1 MKYNL
6 LGKTGLKVSEVGFGT
21 APIGIKDYNEVWEP
35 TSEQS
40 IRCCGEALNTAL
52 DLGINLIDTAP
63 MYGEGVAE
71 EIIARS
77 ISQRRSEYIL
87 TTKLTPPSE
96 GWGHLSVKY
105 IEKELK
111 KSLGR
116 LQTNYIDLYQ
126 LHGDTWSAA
135 EASMV
140 LNSEAMACLGDLKKN
155 GVIRYIGVTS
165 ESPQSVVPFI
175 KSGLFDV
182 VQIKYNII
190 YQEAYHQVLPL
201 TADLG
206 IGVLV
211 MRPLTSGIFSKTIE
225 AFCENDTVA
234 NLHEAALKYVLSDS
248 RVNCAIVGMRRKT
261 EVEQNVSLSEHYDKR
276 VDLDWL
282 HSRKAENNGL

>member
-21 APIGIKDYNEVWEP
+21 APIGIRDYNEVWDP
-35 TSEQS
+35 TLEQS
-40 IRCCGEALNTAL
+40 VRCCGEALNTAL

-87 TTKLTPPSE
+87 TTKLTPPLE
-96 GWGHLSVKY
+96 GWGHLSEKY

-116 LQTNYIDLYQ
+116 LQTNYIDVYQ

-140 LNSEAMACLGDLKKN
+140 LDSEAMACLGDLKKN

-225 AFCENDTVA
+225 AFCDNKTVA
-234 NLHEAALKYVLSDS
+234 NLHEAALKYVLSDA

-261 EVEQNVSLSEHYDKR
+261 EVEQNVSLSEHYGKR